1 MKVNARDLI
10 CVRTPGFHG
19 VGSPITGNREAR
31 RWLRV
36 VRSSRP
42 MEHKEMR
49 ELHDL
54 AEAQAL
60 ALAIVDTLP
69 EPFLV
74 LDDTLHLLAG
84 SRCFYEVFGEDPA
97 AAHGRSLFD
106 LSDGQWDIPGLRQ
119 LLLVVIPE
127 HTALEGFEFEQDFA
141 QLGIRTIQLNA
152 LPIRDEGGDSRMVLL
167 AIKDI
172 TERRVAEQEKQR
184 LLEHTE
190 KLLEQQ
196 RTLLREMR
204 HRIANSLQIIASILL
219 LKAGSVAS
227 EETKNELRSAHQRV
241 MSVAAVQNHLNTS
254 EGIEQIEMG
263 PYLTKLSA
271 GLAASMVGPD
281 QHIDIAVAA
290 TDGTLPTSHA
300 VSIGLI
306 VTELIINAIK
316 YAFPKR
322 RASARVRVTFEM
334 AKSDWKLTVADN
346 GLGRAGQEVMKTTTG
361 LGTALIGALA
371 KQLDAQIAETSSP
384 KGLTVHV
391 TRSTFES
398 RLPVAA

>member
-1 MKVNARDLI
+1 MNQL
-10 CVRTPGFHG
+10 HG
-19 VGSPITGNREAR
+19 
-31 RWLRV
+31 
-36 VRSSRP
+36 
-42 MEHKEMR
+42 
-49 ELHDL
+49 L

-74 LDDTLHLLAG
+74 LDDSLHLLAA
-84 SRCFYEVFGEDPA
+84 SRCFYEIFGEDPTS
-97 AAHGRSLFD
+97 AHGRSLFE

-119 LLLVVIPE
+119 LLTAVVPQ
-127 HTALEGFEFEQDFA
+127 HAALEGFEFEQDFA
-141 QLGIRTIQLNA
+141 HLGKRTIQLNA
-152 LPIRDEGGDSRMVLL
+152 LPIRDQSIAGRMVLL

-172 TERRVAEQEKQR
+172 TERRVVEQEKQR

-190 KLLEQQ
+190 ELLEQQ

-219 LKAGSVAS
+219 LKAGSVTS
-227 EETKNELRSAHQRV
+227 EETKNELRAAHQRV
-241 MSVAAVQNHLNTS
+241 MSVAAVQGHLNS
-254 EGIEQIEMG
+254 SDGIEQIEMG

-271 GLAASMVGPD
+271 GLASSMVGPN
-281 QHIDIAVAA
+281 QAIDVVVAA
-290 TDGTLPTSHA
+290 SKGALPTSHA
-300 VSIGLI
+300 VSVGLI
-306 VTELIINAIK
+306 VTELIMNAIK
-316 YAFPKR
+316 YAFPRAR
-322 RASARVRVTFEM
+322 RSARIRVTFEK
-334 AKSDWKLTVADN
+334 AKSDWKLSVSDN
-346 GLGRAGQEVMKTTTG
+346 GRGRMHDEESKTSTG

-371 KQLDAQIAETSSP
+371 KQLNAQVSETSSP

>member
-1 MKVNARDLI
+1 MKQLLDL
-10 CVRTPGFHG
+10 
-19 VGSPITGNREAR
+19 
-31 RWLRV
+31 
-36 VRSSRP
+36 
-42 MEHKEMR
+42 
-49 ELHDL
+49 D
-54 AEAQAL
+54 EAQSL

-97 AAHGRSLFD
+97 KTQGCSLFD

-119 LLLVVIPE
+119 LLGSVIPQ
-127 HTALEGFEFEQDFA
+127 HTALDGFEFEQDFA
-141 QLGIRTIQLNA
+141 HLGRRTIQLNA
-152 LPIRDEGGDSRMVLL
+152 LPIRDESVVGRMVLL

-172 TERRVAEQEKQR
+172 TDRRVAEQEKQR

-190 KLLEQQ
+190 ELLEQQ
-196 RTLLREMR
+196 RTLLREMQ

-219 LKAGSVAS
+219 LKAGSVTS
-227 EETKNELRSAHQRV
+227 EETKNELRAAHQRV
-241 MSVAAVQNHLNTS
+241 MSVAAVQSHLHAS
-254 EGIEQIEMG
+254 DGIEQIEMG

-271 GLAASMVGPD
+271 GLASSMVGPK
-281 QHIDIAVAA
+281 QNINIVVAA
-290 TDGTLPTSHA
+290 SEGALPSSHA
-300 VSIGLI
+300 VSVGLI
-306 VTELIINAIK
+306 VTELIMNAIK
-316 YAFPKR
+316 YAFPKA
-322 RASARVRVTFEM
+322 RASARIRVTFEK

-346 GLGRAGQEVMKTTTG
+346 GTGRMPNEESKTSTG

-371 KQLDAQIAETSSP
+371 KQLDAQITDTSSA